1 MSIRIRLFLM
11 LVGGVCLP
19 AILMLFFKPLF
30 LGIGS
35 ENETEKE
42 LVARQAIYFTSP
54 AKQAKISEVVQELMA
69 ALKDNPALILD
80 SQYNQALDEKLQI
93 QEAGLIVTDS
103 TTHEIYFRTPSIV
116 LPEEKNEA
124 FDPDVAV
131 AVAVVND
138 FSPLFVHRF
147 IHVNL
152 PDKRQV
158 DAVIASNYVRGSP
171 AKTFVVRHFI
181 SIFLAYNF
189 MFILLA
195 VLVARSIDTP
205 LNRLKKATVSAG
217 AGDYSYRI
225 GVYTRDSI
233 GDVSRAFD
241 AMLDKLQEADQL
253 KRLYVE
259 NRQELVASISH
270 DLRTPLT
277 AVKMHVAALA
287 EGVADT
293 AFKRERS
300 LAVITS
306 RIETIERLIEELFLY
321 SKLEMQQEYFSL
333 QPVGLHRFLE
343 DVIEEWQN
351 GWGSDVL
358 MTSFQYSPAGEF
370 TVRIDVDKMKRVVI
384 NILEN
389 ALHYAGAMPLRIT
402 FILEATDS
410 EVTLC
415 IRDNGVGVEA
425 SELPRLFDRFYR
437 VEKSR
442 LSSVPGSG
450 LGLCIARQIVEGHGG
465 SIQADSGPD
474 QGLGIQISLPK
485 EREGSPDETDTYH

>member
-1 MSIRIRLFLM
+1 MSIRTRLFLM

-19 AILMLFFKPLF
+19 AILMFFFKPLF
-30 LGIGS
+30 LGINS
-35 ENETEKE
+35 EHESEKE
-42 LVARQAIYFTSP
+42 LMARQAVYFTSP
-54 AKQAKISEVVQELMA
+54 VKQAKISEVVQELMA
-69 ALKDNPALILD
+69 ALKDNPALIVD
-80 SQYNQALDEKLQI
+80 PKNNQMLEKKLRT
-93 QEAGLIVTDS
+93 QEAGLIVTNS
-103 TTHEIYFRTPSIV
+103 TTHEVYFRSPSIA
-116 LPEEKNEA
+116 LPEDKNGTSE
-124 FDPDVAV
+124 PDV

-138 FSPLFVHRF
+138 FPPLFVHRF
-147 IHVNL
+147 IHVRL
-152 PDKRQV
+152 PDGRQV
-158 DAVIASNYVRGSP
+158 DAVIASNYLLGSP
-171 AKTFVVRHFI
+171 AKTFVIRHFI
-181 SIFLAYNF
+181 SLSLAYNL

-205 LNRLKKATVSAG
+205 LNRLKQATVRTG

-253 KRLYVE
+253 KRRYDE

-277 AVKMHVAALA
+277 AVKMHVASLA

-300 LAVITS
+300 LTVITS

-321 SKLEMQQEYFSL
+321 SKLEMHQEYFAL

-343 DVIEEWQN
+343 DVIEEWQD

-358 MTSFQYSPAGEF
+358 ETSLRYSPAGDF
-370 TVRIDVDKMKRVVI
+370 TVRIDVEKMKRVVI

-389 ALHYAGAMPLRIT
+389 ALQYAGVMPLRIE
-402 FILEATDS
+402 FMLEATDS

-415 IRDNGVGVEA
+415 IQDNGTGVEA

-474 QGLGIQISLPK
+474 QGLGIQISLPRERK
-485 EREGSPDETDTYH
+485 ESTDETDTYH